1 MEVIAKKA
9 VSQMG
14 PTLRFK
20 TFDQPWIRT
29 RLSDLCSSI
38 NVGFVGT
45 CEPYYT
51 TPDNGVLLI
60 RTGNVKDGRFDFSDV
75 KYVTRD
81 FHERNKKSQ
90 VLPGDLLVAR
100 HGSNGQ
106 ATLVGDDLPESHCL
120 NIVMIRTG
128 PELGQMFLQEQLN
141 SEALHKQ
148 IKGLTAGSTQGVINT
163 GALASLEVTAP
174 TLPEQQKIAAFLGA
188 VDRKIQ
194 QLKRKQA
201 LLEQYKKGVVQQLFA
216 QELRFKREVG
226 GEFPE
231 WEEKT
236 LGDVITRNA
245 TGLNPRKNF
254 KLGTGENYY
263 VTIKNIRNGSLD
275 FSSCEKIDDK
285 AMALIRNRSDL
296 RKGDL
301 IMASIGNVGD
311 AFLLEEE
318 PVNWNINESVFALRP
333 SKEVV
338 PRYLFYVLT
347 SDASK
352 AYLDSNSTGSSFKSI
367 KLTELRLL
375 PVPLPSLEEQTRI
388 AGFLMALD
396 AKVAGVA
403 QAVAAAQQWKRGL
416 LQQMFV

>member
-1 MEVIAKKA
+1 MEKA
-9 VSQMG
+9 NSG
-14 PTLRFK
+14 TKPKLRFGGYTGDWQEK
-20 TFDQPWIRT
+20 ELNEVLTFINGRAYKQEELLTTGKYPVLRVGNFFTNENWYY
-29 RLSDLCSSI
+29 SDMELEEHKYCDRNDLLYAWSASFGPRIWEGDKVIYHYHIWKVLCSSDMSKDFAFHLLDWATARMKTRT
-38 NVGFVGT
+38 NGFALQHITKGT
-45 CEPYYT
+45 IEAW
-51 TPDNGVLLI
+51 
-60 RTGNVKDGRFDFSDV
+60 
-75 KYVTRD
+75 
-81 FHERNKKSQ
+81 KSK
-90 VLPGDLLVAR
+90 
-100 HGSNGQ
+100 
-106 ATLVGDDLPESHCL
+106 
-120 NIVMIRTG
+120 I
-128 PELGQMFLQEQLN
+128 
-141 SEALHKQ
+141 
-148 IKGLTAGSTQGVINT
+148 
-163 GALASLEVTAP
+163 P

-194 QLKRKQA
+194 QLRRKQA

-216 QELRFKREVG
+216 QELRFKREDG

-236 LGDVITRNA
+236 LGEVIIRNA

-275 FSSCEKIDDK
+275 FSSCEKIDDE

-296 RKGDL
+296 RRGDL

-352 AYLDSNSTGSSFKSI
+352 AYLESNSTGSSFKSI
-367 KLTELRLL
+367 KLTELRQL
-375 PVPLPSLEEQTRI
+375 PIPLPSLEEQSHI

-403 QAVAAAQQWKRGL
+403 QAVAAARKWKRGI